1 MNTTL
6 VHDTALAERIE
17 TLMAW
22 DTSHDL
28 IKKTLERVSFADAGT
43 YTHVL
48 SVVNGVVLGL
58 ELSNTT
64 ATYTVAVDGMIVEQG
79 EQGLE
84 FNHSLS
90 LETNAESMVRSVL
103 RNYYIMAKEPA

>member
-6 VHDTALAERIE
+6 DTGVLDRLE
-17 TLMAW
+17 TLIGW
-22 DTSHDL
+22 DTSFDL
-28 IKKTLERVSFADAGT
+28 IKKATDRASFSDGT
-43 YTHVL
+43 GYTHVL

-84 FNHSLS
+84 FGHSLS
-90 LETNAESMVRSVL
+90 LETNVESLVRTAL
-103 RNYYIMAKEPA
+103 RTYYTMAKEPA